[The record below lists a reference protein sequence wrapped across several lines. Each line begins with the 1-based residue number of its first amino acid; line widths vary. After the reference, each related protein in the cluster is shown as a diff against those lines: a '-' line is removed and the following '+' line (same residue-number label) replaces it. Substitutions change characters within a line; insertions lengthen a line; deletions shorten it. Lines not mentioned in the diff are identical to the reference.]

1 MKVKENQVVEL
12 NNVLFRII
20 DVRDTLEQPLS
31 LKSVLRRP
39 HVYRTRYL
47 ATCRHN
53 SGKIVSVYTGNPY
66 MDIRPVSL
74 VRRVV
79 AWVTGELPR

>member
-1 MKVKENQVVEL
+1 VRVKENQVVAL
-12 NNVLFRII
+12 NDCLFRVIAL
-20 DVRDTLEQPLS
+20 RDTLEQPLS
-31 LKSVLRRP
+31 LSSVRRRP
-39 HVYRTRYL
+39 NVYRTRYL

-66 MDIRPVSL
+66 MDIRPVSF
-74 VRRVV
+74 VRRMV